1 MWHARTRST
10 GEGGRFNHVPTSH
23 PLLYRPHHPSL
34 VAAHLLDSYKAEVT
48 PAATLAGKVVLADAR
63 SPLHFGAEA
72 LDARPEE
79 AEDPAMAS
87 LLLMEQE
94 VGVEAFYESQ
104 LEYEQAQLRAL
115 ENRSAG
121 GAKGQTHLNSLA
133 DALFTDYASPEL
145 QQQQQQQQQQQLLQA
160 AATAEATTMSSSA
173 AMAALATAA
182 VSAAVGTAGATAGAT
197 VLEAAKDPLLT
208 RELGAPSGGEGR
220 RGQGKRGEGGKR
232 RIHPGV
238 LYV

>member
-1 MWHARTRST
+1 M
-10 GEGGRFNHVPTSH
+10 
-23 PLLYRPHHPSL
+23 
-34 VAAHLLDSYKAEVT
+34 T
-48 PAATLAGKVVLADAR
+48 PAATLAGKVALADAR
-63 SPLHFGAEA
+63 SPLYFGAEA

-94 VGVEAFYESQ
+94 AGVEAFYESQ

-145 QQQQQQQQQQQLLQA
+145 QQQQQRQQQQQQQQQLLQA

-173 AMAALATAA
+173 AMAASAAATVA
-182 VSAAVGTAGATAGAT
+182 AAVGTAGATSGAT
-197 VLEAAKDPLLT
+197 ALEAAKDPLLT

-220 RGQGKRGEGGKR
+220 RGEPGEERRGGEETHSPRCVVSVVCYGCTKD
-232 RIHPGV
+232 
-238 LYV
+238 

>member
-1 MWHARTRST
+1 MACTYAIDRRGWSLQSCAVIS
-10 GEGGRFNHVPTSH
+10 PPPLPPH
-23 PLLYRPHHPSL
+23 PPLI
-34 VAAHLLDSYKAEVT
+34 AAHLLDSYKAEVT
-48 PAATLAGKVVLADAR
+48 PAATLAGKVALADAR

-197 VLEAAKDPLLT
+197 ALEAAKDPLLT

-238 LYV
+238 L

>member
-1 MWHARTRST
+1 M
-10 GEGGRFNHVPTSH
+10 
-23 PLLYRPHHPSL
+23 
-34 VAAHLLDSYKAEVT
+34 T
-48 PAATLAGKVVLADAR
+48 PAATLAGKVTLADAR

-173 AMAALATAA
+173 AMAASAAATVA
-182 VSAAVGTAGATAGAT
+182 AAVGTAGATSGATAGAT
-197 VLEAAKDPLLT
+197 ALEAAKDPLLT

>member
-1 MWHARTRST
+1 M
-10 GEGGRFNHVPTSH
+10 
-23 PLLYRPHHPSL
+23 
-34 VAAHLLDSYKAEVT
+34 T
-48 PAATLAGKVVLADAR
+48 PAATLAGKVTLADAR

-173 AMAALATAA
+173 AMAASAAATVA
-182 VSAAVGTAGATAGAT
+182 AAVGTAGATSGAT
-197 VLEAAKDPLLT
+197 ALEAAKDSLLT

-220 RGQGKRGEGGKR
+220 RGEGKRGEGGER
-232 RIHPGV
+232 HIHPACCKCCV
-238 LYV
+238 LCKV

>member
-1 MWHARTRST
+1 MACAYAIDRRGRSLQSCADIS
-10 GEGGRFNHVPTSH
+10 PPPLPPH
-23 PLLYRPHHPSL
+23 PPLI
-34 VAAHLLDSYKAEVT
+34 AAHLLDSYKAEVT
-48 PAATLAGKVVLADAR
+48 PAATLAGKVTLADAR